1 MRKIREGARGAK
13 NATLRF
19 LINIPII
26 KIKAPSQRRFS
37 RAAKMLDVL
46 VVSRPIIGRKRNVAA
61 IYGARQAMQKY
72 VSKVVGGRFIKAR
85 PSLGQLGVTITVAAS
100 S

>member
-1 MRKIREGARGAK
+1 MK

-26 KIKAPSQRRFS
+26 KINAPSQRMFS

-46 VVSRPIIGRKRNVAA
+46 VVSRPIIGLKRNVAA

-72 VSKVVGGRFIKAR
+72 VSRLAGGRFATAR
-85 PSLGQLGVTITVAAS
+85 LSLGQL
-100 S
+100 